1 MVNEVG
7 QKVGE
12 RSLTLQSSDEI
23 IQVGGSKHLS
33 HILAIEGVRN
43 CLWWFGS
50 VQVYC

>member
-23 IQVGGSKHLS
+23 IQVVSG
-33 HILAIEGVRN
+33 
-43 CLWWFGS
+43 
-50 VQVYC
+50 Q